1 MIIHRLKVA
10 GFRIMGDVTEIE
22 FPEEGRIGILGP
34 NESGKTT
41 LFQAIEFVLFGLKKG
56 SGAESDRQNLVTW
69 GKNEAKLEIEFTSG
83 QNRYNLQRVFN
94 TKLLHKAVLT
104 PIINGQKDRTNA
116 VTNLKEVENK
126 IVQITG
132 MDRDSFCKLVYIKQ
146 KDLDALKELAK
157 SKREQL
163 VNKVMGIEL
172 FDDAASSVKF
182 DASEREDDL
191 EKAEIRLQ
199 AVEQNKEEYESKLSQ
214 KTTLVAEIEQKE
226 EDLKEKDAETADAK
240 DILEKYEWLSSY
252 KSANETKCSLIGQMN
267 QVEKDLQTI
276 QKLNEE
282 AKNLKT
288 TIEKYKPEILKLR
301 SLRDNLSELERK
313 LAQAQSTVESLQTQE
328 SGLTEEITKQQEKL
342 TEKQKVLDDAKGL
355 VSKYEWLQRY
365 AAETEIETSLAN
377 QVDQVEKEIFSLNKL
392 VEDKERF
399 NATLKKYKPE
409 LLELQVLSS
418 NLTELEKHILQAED
432 KLRSLQSQKQTLIDK
447 SGFSDND
454 IKLLSKDISKE
465 KSSRLQRFG
474 ITTTAGAVC
483 LIGAFLLASVIFG
496 SIGIAIVA
504 LAAYF
509 FSQYL
514 RIDKL
519 IMQNIE
525 IEAVNKQLVQEENSV
540 RDFQTKKNQTT
551 LQIPFKDSQDVQQ
564 RLSSISELMNQETGV
579 STIEGIEAVLRSKDE
594 NIITLKNSNPQ
605 NRKTSLESQLNSK
618 RTEIKQ
624 LENNK
629 PDSISTTNYNKNDH
643 DSSKKRLESIQTEYD
658 NLKQIL
664 NNTEGTVNTIRDQI
678 KNQLDEIEQLRT
690 KQKEATSDSPIK
702 KADEANIRLIELS
715 NILEKETDENSIEA
729 TEALL
734 KSKKEQSNQLN
745 LSNPIAVRNN
755 LEKQIGLKQ
764 SEIEKLEKTKPEDID
779 KMEYS
784 EDLHT
789 TAKAHVDNLQK
800 EHITLNTEL
809 GNKKGTL
816 QQIEKDLGR
825 LKPDFDSY
833 PNLKDEVES
842 TNKEIHLLKR
852 VNFELSETSKDMRNK
867 VLPHARFII
876 NNILPTL
883 TSDRYSDF
891 EITEDLKFK
900 VHSNEAG
907 GFKEREIF
915 SGGTQDQF
923 LIALR
928 LAFTESILDS
938 RVMADK
944 YSLLMDECTASSDE
958 IRKQGIFE
966 VLSSMKETFSQI
978 FIIAHEDIAT
988 FVDHNMVIERNERG
1002 YTQIKSKSW

>member
-56 SGAESDRQNLVTW
+56 STAESDRQNLVTW
-69 GKNEAKLEIEFTSG
+69 GKNEARLEIEFTSG
-83 QNRYNLQRVFN
+83 QNRYNLLRVFN
-94 TKLLHKAVLT
+94 TKLLHRAELAPV
-104 PIINGQKDRTNA
+104 INGQKDRSNA

-157 SKREQL
+157 AKREQL

-172 FDDAASSVKF
+172 FDDAASNVK
-182 DASEREDDL
+182 EDTSNRQSDL
-191 EKAEIRLQ
+191 EIAKIRLQ
-199 AVEQNKEEYESKLSQ
+199 SVEQNKEEYESKLSQ
-214 KTTLVAEIEQKE
+214 KTILVSEIETNLKN
-226 EDLKEKDAETADAK
+226 LKEKEMETSNAK
-240 DILEKYEWLSSY
+240 AILQKYEWLASY
-252 KSANETKCSLIGQMN
+252 KSANETKCSLLGQMG

-276 QKLNEE
+276 QKLDED

-301 SLRDNLSELERK
+301 ILRDNLSELERK
-313 LAQAQSTVESLQTQE
+313 LVQAQHTVESLQTQE
-328 SGLTEEITKQQEKL
+328 NGLTEEITKQQEKL
-342 TEKQKVLDDAKGL
+342 AEKQKVLDDAKAL

-365 AAETEIETSLAN
+365 TSEKAIEASFAD
-377 QVDQVEKEIFSLNKL
+377 QVDQVKKEIVNLNKL
-392 VEDKERF
+392 VEDSERF
-399 NATLKKYKPE
+399 NETLKRYKPE
-409 LLELQVLSS
+409 LLDLQLLSN
-418 NLTELEKHILQAED
+418 NLSELENHILEAED
-432 KLRSLQSQKQTLIDK
+432 KARSFQSQRQILIDK
-447 SGFSDND
+447 SGFSNND
-454 IKLLSKDISKE
+454 IKLLSKNISKE

-474 ITTTAGAVC
+474 LTITAGAVC
-483 LIGAFLLASVIFG
+483 LIVAFLLASIIFG
-496 SIGIAIVA
+496 GVGIAIVA

-525 IEAVNKQLVQEENSV
+525 IEAINKQLGQEENIV
-540 RDFQTKKNQTT
+540 RDFQTKKNQTISQT
-551 LQIPFKDSQDVQQ
+551 PFKDSQDVQQ

-579 STIEGIEAVLRSKDE
+579 STIEGIEAVLKSKND
-594 NIITLKNSNPQ
+594 NIIVLENSNPI
-605 NRKTSLESQLNSK
+605 NRKTSLENQLKSK
-618 RTEIKQ
+618 QKEIEQ
-624 LENNK
+624 LESIK
-629 PDSISTTNYNKNDH
+629 PDSISTMDYNKSDY
-643 DSSKKRLESIQTEYD
+643 DSSKTRLSNIQTEYD
-658 NLKQIL
+658 NLKGLL
-664 NNTEGTVNTIRDQI
+664 NNSEGTINNIRDQI
-678 KNQLDEIEQLRT
+678 KSQLDEIEQLRIE
-690 KQKEATSDSPIK
+690 QKDATSDSPIK
-702 KADEANIRLIELS
+702 KADEANIRLNELS
-715 NILEKETDENSIEA
+715 TILEQETRENSIEA

-734 KSKKEQSNQLN
+734 KSIKDQSNQLN
-745 LSNPIAVRNN
+745 LSNPNVIRKD
-755 LEKQIGLKQ
+755 LEKQIRLKQ
-764 SEIEKLEKTKPEDID
+764 SEIEKLEKNKPEDID
-779 KMEYS
+779 KMEYA
-784 EDLHT
+784 EDLHV
-789 TAKAHVDNLQK
+789 ASKAQVENLQN
-800 EHITLNTEL
+800 EHVALNSEL
-809 GNKKGTL
+809 GNKKGNL

-833 PNLKDEVES
+833 PSLKDEVES
-842 TNKEIHLLKR
+842 TNKEINLLKR

>member
-1 MIIHRLKVA
+1 MIIHRLKVS

-56 SGAESDRQNLVTW
+56 STAESDRQNLVTW
-69 GKNEAKLEIEFTSG
+69 GKNEARLEIEFTSG
-83 QNRYNLQRVFN
+83 QNRYNLLRVFN
-94 TKLLHKAVLT
+94 TKLLHRAELAPV
-104 PIINGQKDRTNA
+104 INGQKDRSNA

-157 SKREQL
+157 AKREQL

-172 FDDAASSVKF
+172 FDDAASNVK
-182 DASEREDDL
+182 EDTSNRQSNL
-191 EKAEIRLQ
+191 EIAKIRLQ
-199 AVEQNKEEYESKLSQ
+199 SVEQNKEEYESKLSQ
-214 KTTLVAEIEQKE
+214 KTILVSEIETNLKN
-226 EDLKEKDAETADAK
+226 LKEKEMETSNAK
-240 DILEKYEWLSSY
+240 AILQKYEWLASY
-252 KSANETKCSLIGQMN
+252 KSANETKCSLLGQMG
-267 QVEKDLQTI
+267 QVEKDMQTI
-276 QKLNEE
+276 QKLDED

-301 SLRDNLSELERK
+301 ILRDNLSELERK
-313 LAQAQSTVESLQTQE
+313 LVQAQHTVESLQTQE
-328 SGLTEEITKQQEKL
+328 KGLTEEITKQQEKL
-342 TEKQKVLDDAKGL
+342 AEKQKVLDDAKAL

-365 AAETEIETSLAN
+365 TSEKAIEASFADQL
-377 QVDQVEKEIFSLNKL
+377 DQVKKEIVNLNKL
-392 VEDKERF
+392 VEDSEKFTE
-399 NATLKKYKPE
+399 TLKRYKPE
-409 LLELQVLSS
+409 LLDLQILSN
-418 NLTELEKHILQAED
+418 NLSELENHILEAED
-432 KLRSLQSQKQTLIDK
+432 KARSFQSQRQILIDK
-447 SGFSDND
+447 SGFSNND
-454 IKLLSKDISKE
+454 IKLLSKNISKE

-474 ITTTAGAVC
+474 LTITAGAAC
-483 LIGAFLLASVIFG
+483 LIVAFLLASIIFG
-496 SIGIAIVA
+496 GVGIAIVA

-525 IEAVNKQLVQEENSV
+525 IEAINKQLGQEENSV
-540 RDFQTKKNQTT
+540 RDFQTKKNQTISQT
-551 LQIPFKDSQDVQQ
+551 PFKDSQDVQQ

-579 STIEGIEAVLRSKDE
+579 STIEGIEAVLKTKND
-594 NIITLKNSNPQ
+594 NIIVLENSNPI
-605 NRKTSLESQLNSK
+605 NRKTSLENQLKSK
-618 RTEIKQ
+618 QKEIEQ
-624 LENNK
+624 LESIK
-629 PDSISTTNYNKNDH
+629 PDSISTMDYNKSDY
-643 DSSKKRLESIQTEYD
+643 DSSKTRLSNIQTEYD
-658 NLKQIL
+658 NLKGLL
-664 NNTEGTVNTIRDQI
+664 NNSEGTINNIRDQI
-678 KNQLDEIEQLRT
+678 KSQLDEIEQLRIE
-690 KQKEATSDSPIK
+690 QKDATSDSPIK
-702 KADEANIRLIELS
+702 KADEANIRLNELS
-715 NILEKETDENSIEA
+715 TILEQETRENSIEA

-734 KSKKEQSNQLN
+734 KSIKDQSNQLN
-745 LSNPIAVRNN
+745 LSNPNVIRKD
-755 LEKQIGLKQ
+755 LEKQIRLKQ
-764 SEIEKLEKTKPEDID
+764 SEIEKLEKNKPEDID
-779 KMEYS
+779 KMEYT
-784 EDLHT
+784 EDLHV
-789 TAKAHVDNLQK
+789 ASKAQVESLQN
-800 EHITLNTEL
+800 EHITLNSEL
-809 GNKKGTL
+809 GNKKGNL

-833 PNLKDEVES
+833 PSLKDEVES
-842 TNKEIHLLKR
+842 TNKEINLLKR

>member
-56 SGAESDRQNLVTW
+56 STAESDRQNLVTW
-69 GKNEAKLEIEFTSG
+69 GKNEARLEIEFTSG
-83 QNRYNLQRVFN
+83 QNRYNLLRVFN
-94 TKLLHKAVLT
+94 TKLLHRAELAPV
-104 PIINGQKDRTNA
+104 INGQKDRSNA

-157 SKREQL
+157 AKREQL

-172 FDDAASSVKF
+172 FDDAASNVK
-182 DASEREDDL
+182 EDTSNRQSNL
-191 EKAEIRLQ
+191 EIAKIRLQ
-199 AVEQNKEEYESKLSQ
+199 SVEQNKEEYESKLSQ
-214 KTTLVAEIEQKE
+214 KTILVSEIETN
-226 EDLKEKDAETADAK
+226 LKNLKAKKMETANTKA
-240 DILEKYEWLSSY
+240 ILQKYEWLASY
-252 KSANETKCSLIGQMN
+252 KSANETKCSLLGQMG

-276 QKLNEE
+276 QKLDED

-301 SLRDNLSELERK
+301 ILRDNLSELERK
-313 LAQAQSTVESLQTQE
+313 LVQAQHTVESLQTQE
-328 SGLTEEITKQQEKL
+328 NGLTEEITKQQEKL
-342 TEKQKVLDDAKGL
+342 AEKQKVLDDVKAL

-365 AAETEIETSLAN
+365 TSEKAIEASLAD
-377 QVDQVEKEIFSLNKL
+377 QVDQVEKEIVNLNEL
-392 VEDKERF
+392 VEDSERF
-399 NATLKKYKPE
+399 NETLKRYKPE
-409 LLELQVLSS
+409 LLDLQLLSN
-418 NLTELEKHILQAED
+418 NLSELENHILEAED
-432 KLRSLQSQKQTLIDK
+432 KLRSFQSQRQILIEK

-454 IKLLSKDISKE
+454 IKLLSKNISKE

-474 ITTTAGAVC
+474 LTITAGAVC
-483 LIGAFLLASVIFG
+483 LIVAFLLASIIFG
-496 SIGIAIVA
+496 GVGIAIVA

-519 IMQNIE
+519 IMRNIE
-525 IEAVNKQLVQEENSV
+525 IEAINKQLVQEENSV
-540 RDFQTKKNQTT
+540 RDFQTKKNQTISQT
-551 LQIPFKDSQDVQQ
+551 PFKDSQDVQQ

-579 STIEGIEAVLRSKDE
+579 STIEGIEAVLKSKND
-594 NIITLKNSNPQ
+594 NIIVLENSNPI
-605 NRKTSLESQLNSK
+605 NRKTSLESQLKSK
-618 RTEIKQ
+618 QKEIEQ
-624 LENNK
+624 LESIK
-629 PDSISTTNYNKNDH
+629 PDSISTMDYNKNDY
-643 DSSKKRLESIQTEYD
+643 DSSKTRLSNIQTEYD
-658 NLKQIL
+658 NLKGLL
-664 NNTEGTVNTIRDQI
+664 NNSEGTINNIRDQI
-678 KNQLDEIEQLRT
+678 KSQLDEIEQLRIE
-690 KQKEATSDSPIK
+690 QKDATSDSPIK
-702 KADEANIRLIELS
+702 KADEANIRLNELS
-715 NILEKETDENSIEA
+715 NILEQETGENSIEA

-734 KSKKEQSNQLN
+734 KSIKDQRNQLN
-745 LSNPIAVRNN
+745 LSNPNVIRKD
-755 LEKQIGLKQ
+755 LEKQIRLKQ
-764 SEIEKLEKTKPEDID
+764 SEIEKLEKNKPEDID
-779 KMEYS
+779 KMEYA
-784 EDLHT
+784 EDLHV
-789 TAKAHVDNLQK
+789 ASKAQVENLQN
-800 EHITLNTEL
+800 EHVALNSEL
-809 GNKKGTL
+809 GNKKGNL

-833 PNLKDEVES
+833 PSLKDEVES
-842 TNKEIHLLKR
+842 TNKEINLLKR

>member
-56 SGAESDRQNLVTW
+56 STAESDRQNLVTW
-69 GKNEAKLEIEFTSG
+69 GKNEARLEIEFTSG
-83 QNRYNLQRVFN
+83 QNRYNLLRVFN
-94 TKLLHKAVLT
+94 TKLLHRAELAPV
-104 PIINGQKDRTNA
+104 INGQKDRSNA

-157 SKREQL
+157 AKREQL

-172 FDDAASSVKF
+172 FDDAASNVK
-182 DASEREDDL
+182 EDTSNRQSDL
-191 EKAEIRLQ
+191 EIAKIRLQ
-199 AVEQNKEEYESKLSQ
+199 SVEQNKEEYESKLSQ
-214 KTTLVAEIEQKE
+214 KTILVSEIETNLKN
-226 EDLKEKDAETADAK
+226 LKEKEMETSNAK
-240 DILEKYEWLSSY
+240 AILQKYEWLASY
-252 KSANETKCSLIGQMN
+252 KSANETKCSLLGQMG

-276 QKLNEE
+276 QKLDED

-301 SLRDNLSELERK
+301 ILRDNLSELERK
-313 LAQAQSTVESLQTQE
+313 LVQAQHTVESLQTQE
-328 SGLTEEITKQQEKL
+328 KGLTEEITKQQENL
-342 TEKQKVLDDAKGL
+342 AEKQKVLDDAKAL

-365 AAETEIETSLAN
+365 TSEKAIEASFADQL
-377 QVDQVEKEIFSLNKL
+377 DQVKKEIVNLNKL
-392 VEDKERF
+392 VEDSERF
-399 NATLKKYKPE
+399 NETLKRYKPE
-409 LLELQVLSS
+409 LLDLQILSN
-418 NLTELEKHILQAED
+418 NLSELENHILEAED
-432 KLRSLQSQKQTLIDK
+432 KARSFQSQRQILIDK
-447 SGFSDND
+447 SGFSNND
-454 IKLLSKDISKE
+454 IKLLSKNISKE

-474 ITTTAGAVC
+474 LTITAGAVC
-483 LIGAFLLASVIFG
+483 LIVAFLLASIIFG
-496 SIGIAIVA
+496 GVGIAIVA

-525 IEAVNKQLVQEENSV
+525 IEAINKQLVQEENIV
-540 RDFQTKKNQTT
+540 RDFQTKKNQTISQT
-551 LQIPFKDSQDVQQ
+551 PFKDSQDVQQ

-579 STIEGIEAVLRSKDE
+579 STIEGIEAVLKTKND
-594 NIITLKNSNPQ
+594 NIIVLENSNPI
-605 NRKTSLESQLNSK
+605 NRKTSLENQLRSK
-618 RTEIKQ
+618 QKEIEQ
-624 LENNK
+624 LESIK
-629 PDSISTTNYNKNDH
+629 PDSISTMDYNKSDY
-643 DSSKKRLESIQTEYD
+643 DSSKTRLSNIQTEYD
-658 NLKQIL
+658 NLKGLL
-664 NNTEGTVNTIRDQI
+664 NNSEGTINNIRDQI
-678 KNQLDEIEQLRT
+678 KSQLDEIEQLRIE
-690 KQKEATSDSPIK
+690 QKDATSDSPIK
-702 KADEANIRLIELS
+702 KADEANIRLNELS
-715 NILEKETDENSIEA
+715 TILEQETRENSIEA

-734 KSKKEQSNQLN
+734 KSIKDQSNQLN
-745 LSNPIAVRNN
+745 LSNPNVIRKD
-755 LEKQIGLKQ
+755 LEKQIRLKQ
-764 SEIEKLEKTKPEDID
+764 SEIEKLEKNKPEDID
-779 KMEYS
+779 KMEYA
-784 EDLHT
+784 EDLHV
-789 TAKAHVDNLQK
+789 ASKAQVENLQN
-800 EHITLNTEL
+800 EHITLNSEL
-809 GNKKGTL
+809 GNKKGNL

-833 PNLKDEVES
+833 PSLKDEVES
-842 TNKEIHLLKR
+842 TNKEINLLKR

>member
-56 SGAESDRQNLVTW
+56 STAESDRQNLVTW
-69 GKNEAKLEIEFTSG
+69 GKNEARLEIEFTSG
-83 QNRYNLQRVFN
+83 QNRYNLLRVFN
-94 TKLLHKAVLT
+94 TKLLHRAELAPV
-104 PIINGQKDRTNA
+104 INGQKDRSNA

-157 SKREQL
+157 AKREQL

-172 FDDAASSVKF
+172 FDDAASNVK
-182 DASEREDDL
+182 EDTSNRQSNL
-191 EKAEIRLQ
+191 EIAKIRLQ
-199 AVEQNKEEYESKLSQ
+199 SVEQNKEEYESKLSQ
-214 KTTLVAEIEQKE
+214 KTILVSEIETNLKN
-226 EDLKEKDAETADAK
+226 LKEKEMETSNAK
-240 DILEKYEWLSSY
+240 AILQKYEWLASY
-252 KSANETKCSLIGQMN
+252 KSANETKCSLLGQMG

-276 QKLNEE
+276 QKLDED

-301 SLRDNLSELERK
+301 ILRDNLSELERK
-313 LAQAQSTVESLQTQE
+313 LVQAQHTVESLQTQE
-328 SGLTEEITKQQEKL
+328 KGLTEEITKQQEKL
-342 TEKQKVLDDAKGL
+342 AEKQKVLDDAKAL

-365 AAETEIETSLAN
+365 TSEKAIEASLAD
-377 QVDQVEKEIFSLNKL
+377 QVDQVKKEIVNLNKL
-392 VEDKERF
+392 VEDSERF
-399 NATLKKYKPE
+399 NETLKRYKPE
-409 LLELQVLSS
+409 LLDLQLLSN
-418 NLTELEKHILQAED
+418 NLSELENHILEAED
-432 KLRSLQSQKQTLIDK
+432 KARSFQSQRQILIDK
-447 SGFSDND
+447 SGFSNND
-454 IKLLSKDISKE
+454 IKLLSKNISKE

-474 ITTTAGAVC
+474 LTITAGAVC
-483 LIGAFLLASVIFG
+483 LIVAFLSASIIFG
-496 SIGIAIVA
+496 GIGIAIVA

-525 IEAVNKQLVQEENSV
+525 IEAINKQLVQEENSV
-540 RDFQTKKNQTT
+540 RDFQTKKNQTISQT
-551 LQIPFKDSQDVQQ
+551 PFKDSQDVQQ

-579 STIEGIEAVLRSKDE
+579 STIEGIEAVLKTKND
-594 NIITLKNSNPQ
+594 NIIVLENSNPI
-605 NRKTSLESQLNSK
+605 NRKTSLENQLKSK
-618 RTEIKQ
+618 QKEIEQ
-624 LENNK
+624 LESIK
-629 PDSISTTNYNKNDH
+629 PDSISTMDYNKSDY
-643 DSSKKRLESIQTEYD
+643 DSSKTRLSNIQTEYD
-658 NLKQIL
+658 NLKGLL
-664 NNTEGTVNTIRDQI
+664 NNSEGTINNIRDQI
-678 KNQLDEIEQLRT
+678 KSQLDEIEQLRIE
-690 KQKEATSDSPIK
+690 QKDATSDSPIK
-702 KADEANIRLIELS
+702 KADEANIRLNELS
-715 NILEKETDENSIEA
+715 TILEQETRENSIEA

-734 KSKKEQSNQLN
+734 KSIKDQSNQLN
-745 LSNPIAVRNN
+745 LSNPNVIRKD
-755 LEKQIGLKQ
+755 LEKQIRLKQ
-764 SEIEKLEKTKPEDID
+764 SEIEKLEKNKPEDID
-779 KMEYS
+779 KMEYA
-784 EDLHT
+784 EDLHV
-789 TAKAHVDNLQK
+789 ASKAQVESLQN
-800 EHITLNTEL
+800 EHITLNSEL
-809 GNKKGTL
+809 GNKKGNL

-833 PNLKDEVES
+833 PSLKDEVES
-842 TNKEIHLLKR
+842 TNKEINLLKR

-876 NNILPTL
+876 NNFLPTL

>member
-10 GFRIMGDVTEIE
+10 GFRIIGDVTEIE

-56 SGAESDRQNLVTW
+56 STAESDRQNLVTW
-69 GKNEAKLEIEFTSG
+69 GKNEARLEIEFTSG
-83 QNRYNLQRVFN
+83 QNRYNLLRVFN
-94 TKLLHKAVLT
+94 TKLLHRAELSPV
-104 PIINGQKDRTNA
+104 INGQKDRSNA

-157 SKREQL
+157 AKREQL

-172 FDDAASSVKF
+172 FDDAASNVK
-182 DASEREDDL
+182 EDTSNRQSDL
-191 EKAEIRLQ
+191 EIAKIRLQ
-199 AVEQNKEEYESKLSQ
+199 SVEQNKEEYESKLSQ
-214 KTTLVAEIEQKE
+214 KTILVSEIETNLKN
-226 EDLKEKDAETADAK
+226 LKEKEMETSNAK
-240 DILEKYEWLSSY
+240 AILQKYEWLASY
-252 KSANETKCSLIGQMN
+252 KSANETKCSLLGQMG
-267 QVEKDLQTI
+267 QVEKDMQTI
-276 QKLNEE
+276 QKLDEE

-301 SLRDNLSELERK
+301 ILRDNLSELERK
-313 LAQAQSTVESLQTQE
+313 LVQALHTVESLQTQE
-328 SGLTEEITKQQEKL
+328 NGLTEEITKQQEKL
-342 TEKQKVLDDAKGL
+342 AEKQKALDDAKAL

-365 AAETEIETSLAN
+365 TSEKAIEASLAD
-377 QVDQVEKEIFSLNKL
+377 QVDQVKKEIVNLNKL
-392 VEDKERF
+392 VEDSERF
-399 NATLKKYKPE
+399 NETLKRYKPE
-409 LLELQVLSS
+409 LLDLQILSN
-418 NLTELEKHILQAED
+418 NLSELEKHILEAED
-432 KLRSLQSQKQTLIDK
+432 KARSFQSQRQILIDK
-447 SGFSDND
+447 SGFSNND
-454 IKLLSKDISKE
+454 IKLLSKNISKE

-474 ITTTAGAVC
+474 LTITAGAAC
-483 LIGAFLLASVIFG
+483 LIVAFLLTSIIFG
-496 SIGIAIVA
+496 GVGIAIVA
-504 LAAYF
+504 LSAYF

-525 IEAVNKQLVQEENSV
+525 IEAINKQLGQEENIV
-540 RDFQTKKNQTT
+540 KDFQTKKNQTISQT
-551 LQIPFKDSQDVQQ
+551 PFKDSQDVQQ
-564 RLSSISELMNQETGV
+564 RLSSISEVMNQETGV
-579 STIEGIEAVLRSKDE
+579 STIEGIEAVLKSKND
-594 NIITLKNSNPQ
+594 NIIVLENSNPI
-605 NRKTSLESQLNSK
+605 NRKTSLENQLKSK
-618 RTEIKQ
+618 QKEIEQ
-624 LENNK
+624 LESTK
-629 PDSISTTNYNKNDH
+629 PDSISTMDYNKSDH
-643 DSSKKRLESIQTEYD
+643 DSSKTRLSNIQTEYD
-658 NLKQIL
+658 NLKGLL
-664 NNTEGTVNTIRDQI
+664 NNSEGTINNIRDQI
-678 KNQLDEIEQLRT
+678 KSQLDEIEQLRIE
-690 KQKEATSDSPIK
+690 QKDATSDSPIK
-702 KADEANIRLIELS
+702 KADEANIRLNELS
-715 NILEKETDENSIEA
+715 TILEQETRENSIEA

-734 KSKKEQSNQLN
+734 KSIKDQSNQLN
-745 LSNPIAVRNN
+745 LSNPNVIRKD
-755 LEKQIGLKQ
+755 LEKQIRLKQ
-764 SEIEKLEKTKPEDID
+764 SEIEKLEKNKPEDID
-779 KMEYS
+779 KMEYA
-784 EDLHT
+784 EDLHV
-789 TAKAHVDNLQK
+789 ASKAQVENLQN
-800 EHITLNTEL
+800 EHITLNSEL
-809 GNKKGTL
+809 GNKKGNL

-833 PNLKDEVES
+833 PSLKDEVES
-842 TNKEIHLLKR
+842 TNKEINLLKR

>member
-1 MIIHRLKVA
+1 
-10 GFRIMGDVTEIE
+10 
-22 FPEEGRIGILGP
+22 
-34 NESGKTT
+34 
-41 LFQAIEFVLFGLKKG
+41 
-56 SGAESDRQNLVTW
+56 
-69 GKNEAKLEIEFTSG
+69 
-83 QNRYNLQRVFN
+83 
-94 TKLLHKAVLT
+94 
-104 PIINGQKDRTNA
+104 
-116 VTNLKEVENK
+116 
-126 IVQITG
+126 
-132 MDRDSFCKLVYIKQ
+132 
-146 KDLDALKELAK
+146 
-157 SKREQL
+157 
-163 VNKVMGIEL
+163 
-172 FDDAASSVKF
+172 
-182 DASEREDDL
+182 
-191 EKAEIRLQ
+191 
-199 AVEQNKEEYESKLSQ
+199 
-214 KTTLVAEIEQKE
+214 
-226 EDLKEKDAETADAK
+226 
-240 DILEKYEWLSSY
+240 
-252 KSANETKCSLIGQMN
+252 
-267 QVEKDLQTI
+267 
-276 QKLNEE
+276 
-282 AKNLKT
+282 
-288 TIEKYKPEILKLR
+288 
-301 SLRDNLSELERK
+301 
-313 LAQAQSTVESLQTQE
+313 
-328 SGLTEEITKQQEKL
+328 
-342 TEKQKVLDDAKGL
+342 
-355 VSKYEWLQRY
+355 
-365 AAETEIETSLAN
+365 
-377 QVDQVEKEIFSLNKL
+377 
-392 VEDKERF
+392 
-399 NATLKKYKPE
+399 LKKYKPE